1 MGRSGEYP
9 HEMARAISQ
18 EEFVNSASD
27 LLQVVGKQTV
37 FIQKEGNTVAVIV
50 SPAEYESTRE
60 ARAERAI
67 RAMDRLGEYMQT
79 VATPEELDELEKAL
93 DRKAS

>member
-1 MGRSGEYP
+1 MSRVVL
-9 HEMARAISQ
+9 Q
-18 EEFVNSASD
+18 EELIGNDPELA
-27 LLQVVGKQTV
+27 QVLGRETV
-37 FIQKEGNTVAVIV
+37 LVQRDGETVAVIV
-50 SPAEYESTRE
+50 SLAEYESTRE

-79 VATPEELDELEKAL
+79 VATSEELDELEKAL

>member
-1 MGRSGEYP
+1 
-9 HEMARAISQ
+9 MARTISQ

-37 FIQKEGNTVAVIV
+37 FIQEEGNTVAVIV

-67 RAMDRLGEYMQT
+67 EAMMAFRNHMQS
-79 VATPEELDELEKAL
+79 VATPAVLEELEREL
-93 DRKAS
+93 DRKTS

>member
-1 MGRSGEYP
+1 MAEAGEYP
-9 HEMARAISQ
+9 QEIARAISQ

-27 LLQVVGKQTV
+27 LLQVVGKQTF
-37 FIQKEGNTVAVIV
+37 FIQKEGHTVAVIV
-50 SPAEYESTRE
+50 SPAAYESTRE

-67 RAMDRLGEYMQT
+67 RAMDRLGEYAQT
-79 VATPEELDELEKAL
+79 VATPEELDALEKAL